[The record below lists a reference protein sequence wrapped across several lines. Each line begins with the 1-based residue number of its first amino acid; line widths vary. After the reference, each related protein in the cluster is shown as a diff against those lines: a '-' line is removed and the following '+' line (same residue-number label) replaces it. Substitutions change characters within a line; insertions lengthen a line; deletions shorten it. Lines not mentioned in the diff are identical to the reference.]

1 MENSY
6 VLYTHKLKGEYA
18 DTFKQ
23 IEFYCNTAVID
34 EVSKEEH
41 LSELLDMF
49 INAQESGKS
58 VKKIV
63 GSDVAWFC
71 KEFCTDID
79 FKCKL
84 RAFAETLKNLMWFV
98 FILSGFDVIPML
110 IDKLTGVEVSLF
122 SSYSNDIGK
131 YVVGFVFLEIFMFL
145 FNYVVIS
152 IIHRFKKIP
161 TKVQR
166 IGCFIISLVVG
177 IVGYILA
184 MIFIP
189 EIKIPIFI
197 VFTLCGAYLAVYYIV
212 TYKKEKFKTSI
223 FDRDEQT
230 QADYN
235 RTVINEFHKENE
247 KRIKKGK
254 APQTPEAF
262 IEKYRKLVKP
272 SKWSKLSYL
281 VYPLI
286 TVVACLVTE
295 FDTAFDLVIF
305 ILVLAV
311 VEFLIARFFY
321 KMEKTFTANVKS
333 FIEAWEND
341 PTILDKKVAE
351 PEDDDD
357 DDYDDY
363 EDYEDYE
370 DYDEYEDNEEYEEC
384 DD

>member
-6 VLYTHKLKGEYA
+6 ILYTHKLKGEYA
-18 DTFKQ
+18 ETFKK
-23 IEFYCNTAVID
+23 IEFYCNTAGLD
-34 EVSKEEH
+34 DDSREEH

-71 KEFCTDID
+71 KEFCSDID
-79 FKCKL
+79 FKSRMKSL
-84 RAFAETLKNLMWFV
+84 AKMLKDVVWFIFV
-98 FILSGFDVIPML
+98 STGLDFL
-110 IDKLTGVEVSLF
+110 IVLGDMANGADVSLF
-122 SSYSNDIGK
+122 SSKMGNVGVYAIGLIIME
-131 YVVGFVFLEIFMFL
+131 VCSFFIGRGMLA
-145 FNYVVIS
+145 

-161 TKVQR
+161 TQKQR
-166 IGCFIISLVVG
+166 MGFYIVSLILS
-177 IVGYILA
+177 IVGYGLA
-184 MIFIP
+184 VAFMP
-189 EIKIPIFI
+189 PIKVPTFVLCI
-197 VFTLCGAYLAVYYIV
+197 LCGIYLAVYYRFIA
-212 TYKKEKFKTSI
+212 KKDTVKTSI

-235 RTVINEFHKENE
+235 RIAINEFYKENE

-286 TVVACLVTE
+286 TVVACLLTE
-295 FDTAFDLVIF
+295 FDTAFDLVMF
-305 ILVLAV
+305 VLVLAV

-341 PTILDKKVAE
+341 PIILDKKASE
-351 PEDDDD
+351 SEDD

-370 DYDEYEDNEEYEEC
+370 NYDEYEDNEEYEEC